1 MSRARAT
8 KRLVCTIDMHI
19 ALLGDS
25 IFDNSA
31 YTRGEPDVITLLR
44 ALLADGDAATLFA
57 RDGATTSDI
66 ARQLRQLPSDVSHI
80 AMAIGGNDAIRSI
93 DLLTQRV
100 STAGEAL
107 LCFDD
112 RLAEFERNYQTALTQ
127 VLLLKQPT
135 CVCTIY
141 NGLFDADQ
149 ARMIRRA
156 LAMFNDVI
164 IQAAFA
170 AGVGVI
176 ELRQVCTD
184 AADYANPIE
193 PSGRGG
199 LKIARAIAAHHFRK

>member
-1 MSRARAT
+1 
-8 KRLVCTIDMHI
+8 MHV

-25 IFDNSA
+25 IFDNGA
-31 YTRGEPDVITLLR
+31 YTRGEPDVITHLRTLLPS
-44 ALLADGDAATLFA
+44 DGAATLFA
-57 RDGATTSDI
+57 RDGATTADI
-66 ARQLRQLPSDVSHI
+66 PRQAKQLPVDLTHVI
-80 AMAIGGNDAIRSI
+80 MAVGGNDAIGSI

-107 LCFDD
+107 LRFDD
-112 RLAEFERNYQTALTQ
+112 RLAEFERNYQSALTH
-127 VLLLKQPT
+127 VLALKQPT

-141 NGLFDADQ
+141 NGQFDGNE

-164 IQAAFA
+164 IQAASA

-176 ELRQVCTD
+176 ELRQVCTE

-193 PSGRGG
+193 PSGSGG
-199 LKIARAIAAHHFRK
+199 LKIARAIALSAFPLFHR